1 LGEAERRLRV
11 AVIGASGYEHGSGAA
26 SVECFRWNELRK
38 IKNLADYDVVVLN
51 VLSLDRPED
60 MDAEAFRTALDVRTT
75 RQILQDGSGSIF
87 VLGDPRFD
95 LPSEF
100 GGRVYAEPFLS
111 WTGLEFS
118 WDDRGGV
125 AVEKVWPNHEEG
137 PIVTY
142 ASNLDRYRFSMVGC
156 RPFLDEEEGLWG
168 IWGRKELEEEGLEAS
183 VSIEGICA
191 NRYGQHVAFIV
202 NHTTEPVVEG
212 VRRHVGGRTYTTGVE
227 PKPASGPIVF
237 LPESRLSEEQ
247 TLELVLRDMFGV
259 ELSAP
264 EPEWIGA
271 FRAPGQEE
279 VDETIAEIDAQIETL
294 LERREELLCEREEV
308 RRPLGLLYQTGD
320 ALEEAVWSVLEALGA
335 EVERPEKGSNLED
348 GWVTV
353 RLGDDV
359 LEFVLEIKGVD
370 REHFDFKGLRQ
381 LTDWVSNGIDLRGK
395 EYKGLL
401 VGNSSLTQPPRRR
414 VWPFNNNF
422 VGNAEKRR
430 HAAIRSEDLYVL
442 YLLNR
447 RGELDREEFWRKL
460 YETRGPFDMRPHRKK
475 LTAEEVEQLENL
487 AGA

>member
-1 LGEAERRLRV
+1 MGEAERQLRI
-11 AVIGASGYEHGSGAA
+11 ALFGTLGYERGSGAA
-26 SVECFRWNELRK
+26 CVECFRWNELRK

-51 VLSLDRPED
+51 LLSLGRPED
-60 MDAEAFRTALDVRTT
+60 MDAEAFRAALDVRTT

-100 GGRVYAEPFLS
+100 EGRVYAEPFLS

-125 AVEKVWPNHEEG
+125 AVQNVWANLEG
-137 PIVTY
+137 PMATY
-142 ASNLDRYRFSMVGC
+142 AANLDRYRFSMVGC
-156 RPFLDEEEGLWG
+156 RPFLDEEGLWG
-168 IWGRKELEEEGLEAS
+168 MWGRKELEGEGLRAS
-183 VSIEGICA
+183 VSIEGICTT
-191 NRYGQHVAFIV
+191 RYGQHVAFVV

-212 VRRHVGGRTYTTGVE
+212 VRRHVGGRTYTTDVE
-227 PKPASGPIVF
+227 PKPASGPIAF

-247 TLELVLRDMFGV
+247 TLELILRDMFGV
-259 ELSAP
+259 EMSAP
-264 EPEWIGA
+264 EPEWIEA
-271 FRAPGQEE
+271 FQAPGQEE
-279 VDETIAEIDAQIETL
+279 VNEAIAETDAQIEAL
-294 LERREELLCEREEV
+294 LEQREEMLREREEV

-320 ALEEAVWSVLEALGA
+320 ALEQAVWSVLEALGA

-348 GWVTV
+348 GWVSV
-353 RLGDDV
+353 RFNEDV

-381 LTDWVSNGIDLRGK
+381 LTDWVSNGIDLRSK

-401 VGNSSLTQPPRRR
+401 VGNSSLKRPPRWR

-430 HAAIRSEDLYVL
+430 HVAIRSEDLYIL
-442 YLLNR
+442 YLLDR

-460 YETRGPFDMRPHRKK
+460 YETHGPFDMRPYRKK
-475 LTAEEVEQLENL
+475 LTAEEAEQFENL